1 MGRPIAADATDQSTV
16 LRALDSTTF
25 LPYTSIAYDTAG
37 IDLWYRREGAAKVSI
52 TEVTLA
58 TTSTAHS
65 DGGVIHIGD
74 GYFRVDLPDAAVA
87 SGVDGVAVGG
97 TATGVVIIGAY
108 HPLNFISPA
117 GIQAEVDD
125 ALVARSLHKL
135 VASAATGTDIAD
147 DSIIAQ
153 LVSKSGTADW
163 DDYDN
168 TTDSLQANRDN
179 IGTTGAAMTIAAVTG
194 AVGSVT
200 GNVGGNV
207 GGNVT
212 GSVGSVTGLS
222 VTDILT
228 TQMTESYAADG
239 TAPTLAQALFLIQQ
253 SIGDFSISGTTI
265 SVKKLDG
272 SSEAATYTLDS
283 ATAPTSRTRAS

>member
-1 MGRPIAADATDQSTV
+1 MGRPIAPAATDQSTII
-16 LRALDSTTF
+16 RILDSTTF
-25 LPYTSIAYDTAG
+25 LPEEAVEHTTTGIA
-37 IDLWYRREGAAKVSI
+37 LWYRREGATKTAI
-52 TEVTLA
+52 TPAALA
-58 TTSTAHS
+58 ALDTAHS
-65 DGGVIHIGD
+65 DGGIEHIDD
-74 GYFRVDLPDAAVA
+74 GYYRLDLPDAAVA
-87 SGVDGVAVGG
+87 AGADGVAIGG
-97 TATGVVIIGAY
+97 TFTDMIVIGNY
-108 HPLNFISPA
+108 HPLNFIQAA
-117 GIQAEVDD
+117 GIESEVDD
-125 ALVARSLHKL
+125 ALVARGLHKL
-135 VASAATGTDIAD
+135 VATSATGTDIAD

-153 LVSKSGTADW
+153 LVSKSATADW

-179 IGTTGAAMTIAAVTG
+179 IGTTGAAMTVAAVTG

-200 GNVGGNV
+200 GNV

-265 SVKKLDG
+265 TVKKLDG
-272 SSEAATYTLDS
+272 SSTAATYTLDS
-283 ATAPTSRTRAS
+283 STLPTSRTRSV